1 MKKRIVVLLMM
12 LPAAGAFAAE
22 CDNAMTQTEM
32 NQCAATAYKTAD
44 AALNQIY
51 QQVLRRTDSEQKAL
65 LQAAQRRWIGFRDAD
80 CDFTTSSSRGGSIHP
95 MLVSQCLQQKTEQ
108 RTKELQ
114 GLLHC
119 EEGDLSCPL

>member
-1 MKKRIVVLLMM
+1 MKKWIVVLLM
-12 LPAAGAFAAE
+12 LPAAGVFAAE
-22 CDNAMTQTEM
+22 CDNAITQIEM

-44 AALNQIY
+44 AALNQTY
-51 QQVLRRTDSEQKAL
+51 QQVIKRTDSEQKAL
-65 LQAAQRRWIGFRDAD
+65 LQTAQRRWIGFRDAD

-108 RTKELQ
+108 RTRELQ